1 MLKKTFTYQN
11 YEGQSVTEDLYF
23 NLSTPEIA
31 RLSEQLAG
39 ADKDLGEYLEEVIE
53 TANVMKIIT
62 VISKLVQAAY
72 GKRID
77 NNRFSKSPE
86 IVSQFVESA
95 AFEQYIDTLITDKAE
110 AQLFTSKVLSTSKVV
125 QMGAAER
132 LATGNT
138 KVGNVQ
144 LDEDTLREMAGT
156 NSNSESVIKLE
167 SAKGVSEPN
176 VSTNLQAEFEA
187 FLASRQK

>member
-39 ADKDLGEYLEEVIE
+39 ADKDLGEYLEEVME

-62 VISKLVQAAY
+62 VISKIVQAAY

-110 AQLFTSKVLSTSKVV
+110 ARLFTSKVLSTSKVV